1 MKRAKRLQRIL
12 ALSLACGLVLPPA
25 MPSNVHAEDR
35 LPVTLYA
42 TPEQALASFD
52 TDSGTT
58 DKTAK
63 KVIFGKDAS
72 GASLEWYIA
81 G

>member
-12 ALSLACGLVLPPA
+12 AFSLACGLVLPPA

-52 TDSGTT
+52 TDS
-58 DKTAK
+58 
-63 KVIFGKDAS
+63 
-72 GASLEWYIA
+72 
-81 G
+81 

>member
-12 ALSLACGLVLPPA
+12 ALTLACGLVLPPV

-58 DKTAK
+58 SRRWQVLILIQERRTRLPRK
-63 KVIFGKDAS
+63 
-72 GASLEWYIA
+72 
-81 G
+81 